1 MSEQLYLQWSD
12 FKDNIISSFGSLRKE
27 NDFSDVTLV
36 SGDGHQVDSHKV
48 VLSSGSP
55 VFKNILKGNKH
66 SHPVIYM
73 RGLKSDDLFAI
84 LDFLYSGKANVPEEN
99 LESFLAIAEE
109 LQVMGLTG
117 DANHKEVDQR
127 EEPKIKVPDIA
138 ESILKKEESLVNP
151 VAMPKT
157 SKLPPPGKSEGA
169 TNIPTPSQAL
179 PKNISG
185 KIEKLDEHINSMME
199 NIYPRK
205 NTHGLILYA
214 CKVCR
219 KEDSK
224 SHMKSH
230 IESRHLEG
238 VSVPCKFCEMTFR

>member
-36 SGDGHQVDSHKV
+36 SGDGHQVDSHKM
-48 VLSSGSP
+48 VLASGSP

-138 ESILKKEESLVNP
+138 ESILKKEESLVNT

-157 SKLPPPGKSEGA
+157 SKLQPGKSESA
-169 TNIPTPSQAL
+169 TDIPTPSQAL
-179 PKNISG
+179 PKIISG

-199 NIYPRK
+199 NIFPRK

-238 VSVPCKFCEMTFR
+238 ISVPCKFCEMTFR

>member
-1 MSEQLYLQWSD
+1 MSEQLCLQWSD
-12 FKDNIISSFGSLRKE
+12 FKDNIISSFGILRKE
-27 NDFSDVTLV
+27 NDFTDVTLV
-36 SGDGHQVDSHKV
+36 SGGGHQIDSHKV

-66 SHPVIYM
+66 SHPLIYM

-84 LDFLYSGKANVPEEN
+84 LDFLYRGKANVPEEN
-99 LESFLAIAEE
+99 LEYFLAVAEE
-109 LQVMGLTG
+109 LQVMGLAG
-117 DANHKEVDQR
+117 DANHKEVEQR
-127 EEPKIKVPDIA
+127 EEPEIKVPDIA
-138 ESILKKEESLVNP
+138 ESIIKKEEGLPNP

-157 SKLPPPGKSEGA
+157 SKLQPGKSESA
-169 TNIPTPSQAL
+169 TNIPTPSLAL
-179 PKNISG
+179 PKDISG

-199 NIYPRK
+199 NIFPRK
-205 NTHGLILYA
+205 NTHGLTLYA
-214 CKVCR
+214 CKVCG

-238 VSVPCKFCEMTFR
+238 VSFPCKFCEMTFR